1 MGDNTIKD
9 HVQGAE
15 LEGIPEENRA
25 EAIFKK
31 IMADRNNNKII
42 DNRTLFPY
50 RELPMPATIANIL
63 PILIYL
69 ALTTIL

>member
-9 HVQGAE
+9 HAQGE

-42 DNRTLFPY
+42 DNRENTFP
-50 RELPMPATIANIL
+50 L
-63 PILIYL
+63 
-69 ALTTIL
+69 